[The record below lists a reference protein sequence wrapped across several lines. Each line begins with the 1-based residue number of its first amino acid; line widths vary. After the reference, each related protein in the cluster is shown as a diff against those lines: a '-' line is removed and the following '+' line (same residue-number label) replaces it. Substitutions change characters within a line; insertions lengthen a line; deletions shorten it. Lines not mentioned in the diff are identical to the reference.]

1 MSGETT
7 VFFDSTPKLRVVDED
22 KFKDTQALHEEC
34 TNFTK
39 SKSRAVLLAPTARAA
54 SCSSSTGAL
63 AHDSESAADSGWL
76 LPYQLLYL
84 WETNVG
90 TFGA

>member
-1 MSGETT
+1 MSGEQG

-39 SKSRAVLLAPTARAA
+39 SKSRAVVWRWRCPWYRGWFVKKWGVAAGGWRRQEQQACAATTHLLH
-54 SCSSSTGAL
+54 SIM
-63 AHDSESAADSGWL
+63 
-76 LPYQLLYL
+76 QQQ
-84 WETNVG
+84 
-90 TFGA
+90 